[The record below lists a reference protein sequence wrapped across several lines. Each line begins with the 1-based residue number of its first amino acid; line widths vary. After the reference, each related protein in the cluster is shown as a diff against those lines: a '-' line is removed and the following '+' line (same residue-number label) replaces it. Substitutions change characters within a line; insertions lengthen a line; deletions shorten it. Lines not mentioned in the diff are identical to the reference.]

1 MHKPAEPAELAYGCW
16 QTANQLAS
24 TFGRTP
30 LYGDWDP
37 ANGERL
43 VGGSNFVYPVRF
55 SPRVE
60 QRAID
65 LIPKPGNRTPVDVM
79 IWRSADDGAAM
90 IGFVANRDYF

>member
-1 MHKPAEPAELAYGCW
+1 
-16 QTANQLAS
+16 
-24 TFGRTP
+24 
-30 LYGDWDP
+30 
-37 ANGERL
+37 
-43 VGGSNFVYPVRF
+43 VRF

>member
-1 MHKPAEPAELAYGCW
+1 LNAQAAELANGCW
-16 QTANQLAS
+16 QTADQLAS

-30 LYGDWDP
+30 LYRDRDP

-55 SPRVE
+55 SSRVE
-60 QRAID
+60 QRAIN
-65 LIPKPGNRTPVDVM
+65 LIPEPGNRTPTDVM
-79 IWRSADDGAAM
+79 IWRAADDGAAM